1 MAQLQKIST
10 RLIVPI
16 FLVTVFF
23 SALLYVVAG
32 HLIGKLVTYN
42 LERLGQS
49 KMVDITSSEKRISQA
64 MLAQAALFSKQQAV
78 LAAYEMAYK
87 GNIESADDPHLE
99 AARRQL
105 RDHFAAIERRCSM
118 ARQPCAPKR
127 LLRITNASS
136 VNGIS
141 AAMAR
146 RCMIAPISRKSAS
159 TTPRYIST
167 PSRSQS

>member
-23 SALLYVVAG
+23 SALLYVVAS

-64 MLAQAALFSKQQAV
+64 MLA
-78 LAAYEMAYK
+78 
-87 GNIESADDPHLE
+87 
-99 AARRQL
+99 
-105 RDHFAAIERRCSM
+105 
-118 ARQPCAPKR
+118 
-127 LLRITNASS
+127 
-136 VNGIS
+136 
-141 AAMAR
+141 
-146 RCMIAPISRKSAS
+146 
-159 TTPRYIST
+159 
-167 PSRSQS
+167 